1 MSGNVYAQDAGVAG
15 DPFASGEGN
24 VFQRVVLMQSESRK
38 AAQARASAKSAGEP
52 QAAPAN
58 GPTDVSPH
66 GPGNAP
72 TDEPLSGPVAGALAG
87 SGGGSTDNSTSGS
100 VAPATTAA
108 TDESAAAPTASA
120 ADLGQDRP
128 AAAVEPT
135 LRATGL
141 SPKHEANMNLFKT
154 VRPNIVQSIRAF
166 RVVDLADEAARLGQH
181 FLYASC
187 GHAQTK
193 GEVLEIIAN
202 SFLFPRHFG
211 KNFDALFD
219 CLTDLVAKAGPQ
231 PGFVV
236 VLEALPVVTKFDKEA
251 RETLLDVFREAAEF
265 WAERKVTFRVF
276 YSFA

>member
-1 MSGNVYAQDAGVAG
+1 M
-15 DPFASGEGN
+15 
-24 VFQRVVLMQSESRK
+24 
-38 AAQARASAKSAGEP
+38 
-52 QAAPAN
+52 
-58 GPTDVSPH
+58 
-66 GPGNAP
+66 
-72 TDEPLSGPVAGALAG
+72 
-87 SGGGSTDNSTSGS
+87 
-100 VAPATTAA
+100 
-108 TDESAAAPTASA
+108 
-120 ADLGQDRP
+120 
-128 AAAVEPT
+128 
-135 LRATGL
+135 GL
-141 SPKHEANMNLFKT
+141 SPKPEANLNLFKT

-166 RVVDLADEAARLGQH
+166 RVADLADEAARLGQH

>member
-38 AAQARASAKSAGEP
+38 AAQARAAAKSAGEP
-52 QAAPAN
+52 QAAPAPAS
-58 GPTDVSPH
+58 GPTD
-66 GPGNAP
+66 GPPNAP
-72 TDEPLSGPVAGALAG
+72 TDEPLSGPVTGAPAG
-87 SGGGSTDNSTSGS
+87 STAGPTAGSTAGLS
-100 VAPATTAA
+100 
-108 TDESAAAPTASA
+108 DEPAAAPTASA
-120 ADLGQDRP
+120 ADPGQDRP
-128 AAAVEPT
+128 AAAAEPA
-135 LRATGL
+135 LQSMGL
-141 SPKHEANMNLFKT
+141 SPKPEANLNLFKT

-166 RVVDLADEAARLGQH
+166 RVADLADEAARLGQH

>member
-1 MSGNVYAQDAGVAG
+1 MSGNVYAHDAGVAS
-15 DPFASGEGN
+15 DPFGSGDGN
-24 VFQRVVLMQSESRK
+24 VFQRVVLMQSDVRK
-38 AAQARASAKSAGEP
+38 AAQARANAKG
-52 QAAPAN
+52 
-58 GPTDVSPH
+58 
-66 GPGNAP
+66 
-72 TDEPLSGPVAGALAG
+72 AGAPL
-87 SGGGSTDNSTSGS
+87 T
-100 VAPATTAA
+100 APEVPAA
-108 TDESAAAPTASA
+108 TSETGNPPQNPVGAS
-120 ADLGQDRP
+120 
-128 AAAVEPT
+128 EPE
-135 LRATGL
+135 RL
-141 SPKHEANMNLFKT
+141 STCLHRHEANMNLFKT

-166 RVVDLADEAARLGQH
+166 RVTDLADEAARLGQH

-187 GHAQTK
+187 AQAQTK

-211 KNFDALFD
+211 KNYDALFD

-236 VLEALPVVTKFDKEA
+236 VLEGLPAVAKFDKEA